1 MAMLHGGV
9 ITSSLTCDNQPGA
22 VGCILRHGNVVGRTV
37 ATRKAQAG
45 IAEESPGSIG
55 QVAR

>member
-1 MAMLHGGV
+1 MLLGGV
-9 ITSSLTCDNQPGA
+9 ITSSLVCGNSSGV
-22 VGCILRHGNVVGRTV
+22 VGCILRDGKVVGRTV
-37 ATRKAQAG
+37 ATRKAHAG